1 MMKTKRQLL
10 ASSPTLEGLTE
21 MICKFY
27 GGERYHISW
36 GKSVCQES
44 TNRIM
49 KNVAVRKL
57 KGRYR
62 FEAITYDIF
71 IT

>member
-1 MMKTKRQLL
+1 MKTKRYLL

-21 MICKFY
+21 MICQFY
-27 GGERYHISW
+27 GGEKYHISW

-62 FEAITYDIF
+62 FEAIEYISLVT
-71 IT
+71 